1 MAGGTEAGVWELQ
14 IDDLLSHR
22 LRYLLKFSLSD
33 TAHCPGPPDAPKWC
47 RLTNQ
52 TSDLVSLVCNPG
64 YNGGLTQQIHMEF
77 FTSRQV
83 CIANITG
90 HMNHTGDEEEY
101 REEDRDVY
109 FTVTKLPADQQFNIV
124 FYASNQKGKSVQKYL
139 TAHTLPVVSGE
150 TGKEASK

>member
-1 MAGGTEAGVWELQ
+1 
-14 IDDLLSHR
+14 
-22 LRYLLKFSLSD
+22 
-33 TAHCPGPPDAPKWC
+33 
-47 RLTNQ
+47 
-52 TSDLVSLVCNPG
+52 
-64 YNGGLTQQIHMEF
+64 MEF

-90 HMNHTGDEEEY
+90 HMNDTGDEEEY

-109 FTVTKLPADQQFNIV
+109 FTVSKLPADQQFNIV